1 MLLIV
6 HVSTLGKGQWVH
18 VSIQCLLFTVTP
30 TMSAEQ
36 RVPKP
41 LVTNT
46 GVSSTHVCMTDVHTC
61 YSELKSSFV
70 WPLCAINLTLDM
82 LFT

>member
-1 MLLIV
+1 
-6 HVSTLGKGQWVH
+6 
-18 VSIQCLLFTVTP
+18 
-30 TMSAEQ
+30 MSAEQ

-41 LVTNT
+41 LVTNS

>member
-18 VSIQCLLFTVTP
+18 VSIQYQPFTVIQ

-41 LVTNT
+41 LVTNP
-46 GVSSTHVCMTDVHTC
+46 GVSSTHVCMTDVHVIQNLNLHLC
-61 YSELKSSFV
+61 GRFV
-70 WPLCAINLTLDM
+70 Q
-82 LFT
+82 